1 MFFVALSETMFATR
15 TDGKVGLLPN
25 RIAMYCLSTQTSALL
40 RTLKGTHPGAAFC
53 IEKQCIGNVKA

>member
-1 MFFVALSETMFATR
+1 MYSLPANLIGTHYIAT
-15 TDGKVGLLPN
+15 LI
-25 RIAMYCLSTQTSALL
+25 RIAMYRLSAQTSAVL